1 MNSVNLIG
9 NLTRDP
15 ELRHTPSGKAVC
27 NLSIAV
33 QDNYNKD
40 KAYFFNCTAW
50 GKTGEVIEK
59 YFVKGTKIGITGRLS
74 QDTWEKDGK
83 SYSAIKV
90 IIENFD
96 FCEKSN
102 GSKLTKE
109 DVSDNEDFMN
119 EENNDEEDEYIPF

>member
-15 ELRHTPSGKAVC
+15 ELRYTSSGKAVC

-40 KAYFFNCTAW
+40 KAHFLNCTAW
-50 GKTGEVIEK
+50 GKTGEVIDK
-59 YFVKGTKIGITGRLS
+59 YFSKGTKIGITGRLS
-74 QDTWEKDGK
+74 QDTWEKEGK
-83 SYSAIKV
+83 NYSAIKV
-90 IIENFD
+90 IIESFD

-102 GSKLTKE
+102 GTKLTKE
-109 DVSDNEDFMN
+109 DVSNNDDFMN
-119 EENNDEEDEYIPF
+119 EEDFPF